1 MTASVLGSVTLGYEP
16 IWNRWR
22 KCSGVRLF
30 VEADST
36 SAVDAQHLLAAIA
49 ELWPDSAP
57 QLLLQVQSA
66 SLLAD
71 LLNHAPANSLQLEI
85 ADPWLGDPLMA
96 GRVRKAHQRGVQLVW
111 SGDAGQAPSPDV
123 VEWFH
128 NTLRMLTPQQAL
140 GALRTSLRQHQ
151 DGGIGSAGAS
161 SSPVVSGSH
170 YQGLASQALV
180 EHALDHQGVAGVA
193 GWPAEEILHA
203 YRFRQIQPN
212 RVGLTT
218 LLGAIEADESLENLE
233 HRLGNEPLLA
243 YRFLRY
249 ANSALLGARSEVD
262 TIRRGLM
269 VMGQS
274 KLRDWLLAQLPHA
287 NSDLNLNPIRTNMVL
302 RARIM
307 ERLADAGVEDDL
319 RREVFLCG
327 VLSQLDLFLGEP
339 LGAALHRIPLPGRIA
354 SAIIGQSGPY
364 APWLEV
370 ASALESHNT
379 HMIHSVCL
387 AHDMPADEVNRAL
400 LRTLAAIQ

>member
-1 MTASVLGSVTLGYEP
+1 MSSSVLGSVTLGYEP

-30 VEADST
+30 VEADRS
-36 SAVDAQHLLAAIA
+36 SAVDAQHLLAAFA
-49 ELWPDSAP
+49 ELWPESAP
-57 QLLLQVQSA
+57 QLWLRVSSKA
-66 SLLAD
+66 LLAD
-71 LLNHAPANSLQLEI
+71 MLDHTPAKTLQLEI
-85 ADPWLGDPLMA
+85 AAPWLDDPLMA

-111 SGDAGQAPSPDV
+111 SGDAGQTPSPEV
-123 VEWFH
+123 AGWFS
-128 NTLRMLTPQQAL
+128 NTLRMLTPHQAL
-140 GALRTSLRQHQ
+140 DALRASLRQHQ
-151 DGGIGSAGAS
+151 SGGVGPVAAGG
-161 SSPVVSGSH
+161 SPVLAGCY

-180 EHALDHQGVAGVA
+180 EHALDHQGVVGVA
-193 GWPAEEILHA
+193 GWPTEEILHA
-203 YRFRQIQPN
+203 YRFQQIQPN
-212 RVGLTT
+212 RTGLTT
-218 LLGAIEADESLENLE
+218 LLGAIEADESLDNLE
-233 HRLGNEPLLA
+233 RRLGNEPLLA

-249 ANSALLGARSEVD
+249 ANSAHLGARAEVD

-269 VMGQS
+269 VMGHS

-287 NSDLNLNPIRTNMVL
+287 NSDLNLNPIRANMVL

-327 VLSQLDLFLGEP
+327 VLSQLDLFLGES
-339 LGAALHRIPLPGRIA
+339 LGVAIHSIPVPGRIA

-379 HMIHSVCL
+379 RMIHDVCR
-387 AHDMPADEVNRAL
+387 AHNMPADEVNRAL